1 MDWAVQK
8 LISGSSEMAR
18 PQEFDTN
25 DALEKA
31 LQVFWDKG
39 YEGTTLAD
47 LTEATGLSKSSL
59 YGTFGD
65 KRKLFLTAYD
75 SYRAARAK
83 QMKITFQQ
91 ENARDAIASFF
102 SKIIDDAS
110 SGSVSKGCMSTN
122 QAVELAPHD
131 AVIRERVES
140 DFKLIETA
148 FANAIKR
155 GQEQGSIQSKQDAHL
170 LAQMLIIAF
179 PGLQVMVRA
188 GASADS
194 LEGGLNMMLSILD

>member
-1 MDWAVQK
+1 
-8 LISGSSEMAR
+8 MAR

-25 DALEKA
+25 DALGKA

-47 LTEATGLSKSSL
+47 LTQATGLSKSSL

-65 KRKLFLTAYD
+65 KRNLFLAAYD
-75 SYRAARAK
+75 SYRAARA
-83 QMKITFQQ
+83 QEMKITLQQ
-91 ENARDAIASFF
+91 ENARDAIAMFF
-102 SKIIDDAS
+102 SKIIDGAS
-110 SGSVSKGCMSTN
+110 SASVSKGCMSTN

-148 FANAIKR
+148 FTNAIKR
-155 GQEQGSIQSKQDAHL
+155 GQEQGSIRSKQDAHL
-170 LAQMLIIAF
+170 LAQMLVIAF

-188 GASADS
+188 GASADG
-194 LEGGLNMMLSILD
+194 LDGGLNMMLSILD